1 MKRRIIAV
9 LSAAALTFTIG
20 IGVAP
25 AASAD
30 GHGASYVA
38 LGDSMAAGNGNL
50 PYVDPVCLQS
60 ARSYPMLLSA
70 ATGLDAVSAACTAA
84 TTQNVWTQLGQLQL
98 DGDIGEGT
106 KLVTLTAGINDL
118 GWQQALAVCATSGM
132 DLQCA
137 MAVQAMMVAGAMVPD
152 KIYGLLMGIREAA
165 PNAVI
170 VVTGYPK
177 LFGNVTKSCSI
188 GNLGGSPVKLPAS
201 LTSMANGALDGAVDD
216 PFPPGAD
223 PAPGLND
230 AIAGATWLFA
240 STDPVGTLFVDVD
253 PAFQTHRLCD
263 TGDRWISGLI
273 RGVPVDRGLHP
284 NSAGLQAYAATI
296 AGALPPMP

>member
-20 IGVAP
+20 IAAAP

-30 GHGASYVA
+30 GHLGASYVA
-38 LGDSMAAGNGNL
+38 LGDSMASGNGNL

-60 ARSYPMLLSA
+60 ARSYPKLLAA
-70 ATGLDAVSAACTAA
+70 ATGRDLVSAACTAA
-84 TTQNVWTQLGQLQL
+84 TTDQVAMQLGQLQL
-98 DGDIGEGT
+98 DGDIGPGT
-106 KLVTLTAGINDL
+106 ELVTLTAGINDL
-118 GWQQALAVCATSGM
+118 GWQQALAVCAAPGM
-132 DLQCA
+132 EAQCA
-137 MAVQAMMVAGAMVPD
+137 LAVQAMAAAGATVPG
-152 KIYGLLMGIREAA
+152 KIYGLLMGIRAAA

-177 LFGNVTKSCSI
+177 LFGTVTKSCSI
-188 GNLGGSPVKLPAS
+188 GNLGGSSVKLPAS
-201 LTSMANGALDGAVDD
+201 LTVMANGALDGAVDD
-216 PFPPGAD
+216 PFPPGSD
-223 PAPGLND
+223 PMPGLND

-284 NSAGLQAYAATI
+284 NAAGLQAFAATI
-296 AGALPPMP
+296 GAALVP